1 MSAVLERQETRGG
14 KGDRRLGP
22 KDLADRGGERVV
34 DGRGGRA
41 KSGRGGSLCADCSVG
56 GMDMEETV
64 GLLGNLRFR
73 LFLL

>member
-14 KGDRRLGP
+14 KGDRRLGRNG
-22 KDLADRGGERVV
+22 LADRGGERVV

-41 KSGRGGSLCADCSVG
+41 KLGRGGNVCADCSVG

-64 GLLGNLRFR
+64 GLLGNLRSR